1 MARMPAAQS
10 SSGSLE
16 AWSQR
21 RHREEFE
28 QPGSAALRDLG
39 LCRSEYSSY
48 RIESASKGIVVTRR
62 RVVPRN
68 KG

>member
-1 MARMPAAQS
+1 MNTLRARLAAK
-10 SSGSLE
+10 LE

-28 QPGSAALRDLG
+28 QPGGAALRDLG

-48 RIESASKGIVVTRR
+48 RVESASKGVVVTRR

-68 KG
+68 MG